1 MQCMWSVNGPNLLY
15 CLKNILL
22 FHVPPNLLRAD
33 ASQVVVN
40 RHWNFQNFY
49 LPKSPHY
56 QSVLL
61 GFSIVQELKVPTK
74 L

>member
-1 MQCMWSVNGPNLLY
+1 MLLII
-15 CLKNILL
+15 LSKNILL

-33 ASQVVVN
+33 ASQVLVN
-40 RHWNFQNFY
+40 RHWNFQKFD
-49 LPKSPHY
+49 LRKSPHP

>member
-1 MQCMWSVNGPNLLY
+1 ML
-15 CLKNILL
+15 
-22 FHVPPNLLRAD
+22 PPNLLRAD

-49 LPKSPHY
+49 LRKSPHY